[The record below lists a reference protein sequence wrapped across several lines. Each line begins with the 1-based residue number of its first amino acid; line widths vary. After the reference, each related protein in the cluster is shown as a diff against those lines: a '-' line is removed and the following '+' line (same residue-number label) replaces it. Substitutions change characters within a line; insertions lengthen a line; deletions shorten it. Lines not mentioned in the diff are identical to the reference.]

1 MQMKLD
7 FSSPK
12 KSAEKARR
20 SKLDLVNQ
28 SENSNNRTPK
38 KLMTIGLSEDEKE
51 NLPIRKIR
59 AKRCLFGKSDPGIVR
74 EMLQKEL
81 DTILKVRFHLVF
93 HPDFTPFSPDGDL
106 ILSDP

>member
-20 SKLDLVNQ
+20 SKLDLVSQ
-28 SENSNNRTPK
+28 SENANQRTPK
-38 KLMTIGLSEDEKE
+38 KLMTSEHFGQSEDEKE
-51 NLPIRKIR
+51 NLPIRKIK

-81 DTILKVRFHLVF
+81 DTILKVKF
-93 HPDFTPFSPDGDL
+93 
-106 ILSDP
+106 DP

>member
-1 MQMKLD
+1 MKLD

-28 SENSNNRTPK
+28 SENANNRTPK

-81 DTILKVRFHLVF
+81 DTILKVRFHSTF
-93 HPDFTPFSPDGDL
+93 HPHLTQFSPRPRF
-106 ILSDP
+106 DPK

>member
-20 SKLDLVNQ
+20 SKLDLVSQ
-28 SENSNNRTPK
+28 SENSANQRTPK

-81 DTILKVRFHLVF
+81 DTILKVRF
-93 HPDFTPFSPDGDL
+93 DL
-106 ILSDP
+106 K

>member
-28 SENSNNRTPK
+28 SENANNRTPK

-51 NLPIRKIR
+51 NLLIRKIR
-59 AKRCLFGKSDPGIVR
+59 AKRCLFGKSDPEIVR

-81 DTILKVRFHLVF
+81 DTILKVRFRSHFPPDRDFHLRM
-93 HPDFTPFSPDGDL
+93 PNYSL
-106 ILSDP
+106 

>member
-20 SKLDLVNQ
+20 SKLDLVSQ
-28 SENSNNRTPK
+28 SENANRTPK
-38 KLMTIGLSEDEKE
+38 KLMTSEYFDQSEDEKE

-81 DTILKVRFHLVF
+81 DTILKVRF
-93 HPDFTPFSPDGDL
+93 
-106 ILSDP
+106 DPL